1 LQSDS
6 DRASAKVWHIGK
18 REGMA
23 QGKREGMALGKRE
36 GMAQGKREGMAQG
49 KREGMAEG
57 MAQLGIIEVLDMLDE
72 DTRGKRKEV
81 ERKLRYNPNPS
92 PERRDG

>member
-6 DRASAKVWHIGK
+6 DKASAKV
-18 REGMA
+18 MA

-36 GMAQGKREGMAQG
+36 GMAQGKREGMALGKREGKRMAQG
-49 KREGMAEG
+49 KREGMA
-57 MAQLGIIEVLDMLDE
+57 LGITEVLDMLDE
-72 DTRGKRKEV
+72 DTRKEV

-92 PERRDG
+92 PEDG

>member
-6 DRASAKVWHIGK
+6 DRASAKVWP
-18 REGMA
+18 
-23 QGKREGMALGKRE
+23 Q
-36 GMAQGKREGMAQG
+36 QGKREGMAQ
-49 KREGMAEG
+49 
-57 MAQLGIIEVLDMLDE
+57 
-72 DTRGKRKEV
+72 GKRKEV